1 MPKPGHFRW
10 WIALFLFLAAGFA
23 VILLTIKKIRPLVFV
38 ENQLDSK
45 EDGI

>member
-1 MPKPGHFRW
+1 MLYP
-10 WIALFLFLAAGFA
+10 AGFA